1 MLGHLTT
8 EQKEMFL
15 KNPRFL
21 GIKFPDLGKPETL
34 ERRYLGKIT
43 KKGLS
48 FMKILLKMD
57 PKERMTA
64 KEALEHPYFE
74 GIDDIF

>member
-1 MLGHLTT
+1 MI
-8 EQKEMFL
+8 F
-15 KNPRFL
+15 R
-21 GIKFPDLGKPETL
+21 DLGRPETL

-57 PKERMTA
+57 PKER
-64 KEALEHPYFE
+64 
-74 GIDDIF
+74 